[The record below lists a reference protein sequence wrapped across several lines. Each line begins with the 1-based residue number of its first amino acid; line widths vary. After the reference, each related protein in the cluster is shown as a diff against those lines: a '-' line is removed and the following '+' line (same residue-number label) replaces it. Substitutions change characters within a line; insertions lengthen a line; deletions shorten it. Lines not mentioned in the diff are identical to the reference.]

1 MGRVIA
7 IANQKGGVGK
17 TTTAINLAASLA
29 AEEQRTLIVDCD
41 SQGNTT
47 SGLGFSK
54 DPARRTLY
62 HSLILNEP
70 IERVVLSTQVDGLD
84 IIPADKNLVGAGVEL
99 VSLEGR
105 EYFLRK
111 AIESIKTNYRFVI
124 LDCPPALDLVTLNA
138 LVASDSVLIPIQC
151 EYLALEGVSELLDT
165 LMRIRRTLNPDLAVE
180 GILLTMYDERTTL
193 SHQVASDL
201 RSFFGAQV
209 FSTVIPRNVR
219 LAEAP
224 SHGKP
229 IIFYDIH
236 SRGAESYVQLAKE
249 VIAND
254 QKRAGTGPECPDPA
268 TLPSVTAGE
277 PQQIDIDLID
287 PSPYQPRTRF
297 REEPLEELARSIRS
311 SGIIQP
317 LILRTQGSRFQLIA
331 GERRWR
337 AAQRAGLLRVP
348 AIVREVPEEMA
359 LEITLVENIQREDL
373 NPIEQARAFER
384 LTVDFHLTQENV
396 AERTGKDRTTV
407 ANAVRLLRLEKP
419 LQDLIED
426 GRLTAGHGRAL
437 LAIPDAGLRQSLAQ
451 RAARGGLTVRQIE
464 RLGARKSARS
474 APPHPPTL
482 DANTRAAL
490 EELQRHLGTR
500 ATLRPR
506 TKTRPGQLILEY
518 YDDAQLVGLYDR
530 LMK

>member
-1 MGRVIA
+1 MKHLASFAILLVSFLAFAKERFLGRVIA

-47 SGLGFSK
+47 GGLGFPK

-84 IIPADKNLVGAGVEL
+84 LIPADKNLVGAGVEL

-111 AIESIKTNYRFVI
+111 AIESIKAKYRFVI

-165 LMRIRRTLNPDLAVE
+165 LMRIRRTLNPDLGVE
-180 GILLTMYDERTTL
+180 GILLTMYDERTQ
-193 SHQVASDL
+193 S
-201 RSFFGAQV
+201 
-209 FSTVIPRNVR
+209 FSTIYTAEEPRATSSLPRRSLPMTRNA
-219 LAEAP
+219 L
-224 SHGKP
+224 G
-229 IIFYDIH
+229 
-236 SRGAESYVQLAKE
+236 RGLSALIRE
-249 VIAND
+249 
-254 QKRAGTGPECPDPA
+254 PEPPQQASPPA
-268 TLPSVTAGE
+268 TPPSATAWE

-297 REEPLEELARSIRS
+297 REEPLEELARSIRA

-317 LILRTQGSRFQLIA
+317 LILRTQGSRYQLIA

-337 AAQRAGLLRVP
+337 AAQRAGLPRVP

-384 LTVDFHLTQENV
+384 LMADFHLTQENV

-437 LAIPDAGLRQSLAQ
+437 LAIPAAGLRQSLAQ

-464 RLGARKSARS
+464 RVAARKSGRP
-474 APPHPPTL
+474 APPPPPAP

-500 ATLRPR
+500 VTLRPR
-506 TKTRPGQLILEY
+506 TKTHPGQLILEY